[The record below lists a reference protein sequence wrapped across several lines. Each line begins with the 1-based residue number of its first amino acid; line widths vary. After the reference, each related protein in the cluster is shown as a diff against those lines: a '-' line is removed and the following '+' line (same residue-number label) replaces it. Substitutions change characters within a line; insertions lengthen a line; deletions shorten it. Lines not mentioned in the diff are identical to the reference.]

1 MKPMT
6 SHVRQLRWLAAAVGA
21 LVLLLLAATL
31 WRPRPPAVAAA
42 KAARADLL
50 VPILCDGTLEPLPG
64 GELRALDAATVA
76 AVFVHDGD
84 RVRKGNVLVRLE
96 SPAVS
101 EKAREARAE
110 ALRLAAEKT
119 QVRAEAD
126 RARREAAEKKRTFE
140 ADTRLLSEKAITRTA
155 WEESEAALRDAEDRL
170 RSAEARLASLEGTAN
185 GGASRLELVKASA
198 RDLEERVA
206 ALTVTAPRDGMV
218 YGLPRKTGE
227 IVTPGQI
234 VAGVAEPGVRSV
246 RARVDQPDLPRI
258 AVGQRMRVTFD
269 GLPEKTW
276 DGTIA
281 RVSPGLREVGGRE
294 VSDVLG
300 EIRGASDELPPNA
313 SVNVEIVAGEKRGAL
328 VVPRGA
334 LQRDG
339 DRRFVFVPVDGRARR
354 RDVAVGLVGLTA
366 VEVTSGLA
374 EGDTVLLPGATP
386 LVDGARVLV
395 RGS

>member
-1 MKPMT
+1 MAT
-6 SHVRQLRWLAAAVGA
+6 GSSHPFRWLAAAAGV
-21 LVLLLLAATL
+21 LVVFLLAAGL
-31 WRPRPPAVAAA
+31 WRPTPPSVPSA
-42 KAARADLL
+42 KAVRGDLL

-76 AVFVHDGD
+76 AILVHDGD
-84 RVRKGNVLVRLE
+84 RVRKGETLVRLE

-101 EKAREARAE
+101 EKAHEVRAE

-119 QVRAEAD
+119 QAAGEAD

-140 ADTRLLSEKAITRTA
+140 ADTRLLAEKATTKSL
-155 WEESEAALRDAEDRL
+155 WEASEAALRDAEERL
-170 RSAEARLASLEGTAN
+170 RSAEARLASLDGGAA
-185 GGASRLELVKASA
+185 GASRLELVRASA
-198 RDLEERVA
+198 QDLENRVA
-206 ALTVTAPRDGMV
+206 ALTVAAPRDGMV

-227 IVTPGQI
+227 IVAPGQI
-234 VAGVAEPGVRSV
+234 VAGVTEPGVRSV

-258 AVGQRMRVTFD
+258 APGQRMRVTFD
-269 GLPEKTW
+269 GLPDKTW
-276 DGTIA
+276 EGTIA

-300 EIRGASDELPPNA
+300 EIRSASDELPPNA

-328 VVPRGA
+328 VVPRAA

-339 DRRFVFVPVDGRARR
+339 ERRFVFVPVDGRARR
-354 RDVAVGLVGLTA
+354 RDVAVGLMGLTA

-374 EGDTVLLPGATP
+374 EGDVVLLPGTTP
-386 LVDGARVLV
+386 LSDGVRVLV

>member
-1 MKPMT
+1 MATGSRHP
-6 SHVRQLRWLAAAVGA
+6 LRWLAAAA
-21 LVLLLLAATL
+21 FLLVVFLFAAGL
-31 WRPRPPAVAAA
+31 WRPKPPSVPAA
-42 KAARADLL
+42 KAARADLV

-84 RVRKGNVLVRLE
+84 RVRKGETLVRLE

-110 ALRLAAEKT
+110 ALRLAAEKI
-119 QVRAEAD
+119 QAAAEAD
-126 RARREAAEKKRTFE
+126 RARRETAERKRTFE
-140 ADTRLLSEKAITRTA
+140 ADTRLLAEKAITKHA
-155 WEESEAALRDAEDRL
+155 WEASEAAFRDAEERL
-170 RSAEARLASLEGTAN
+170 RSAEAKLASLDGMAN
-185 GGASRLELVKASA
+185 GGASRLELVRASA

-206 ALTVTAPRDGMV
+206 ALTVAAPRDGMV

-227 IVTPGQI
+227 IVVPGQI
-234 VAGVAEPGVRSV
+234 VAGVADPGVRSV

-258 AVGQRMRVTFD
+258 APGQRIRVTFD

-276 DGTIA
+276 EGTIG

-300 EIRGASDELPPNA
+300 EFRGASDELPPNA
-313 SVNVEIVAGEKRGAL
+313 SVNVEIVVGEKRGAL
-328 VVPRGA
+328 VVPRAA

-339 DRRFVFVPVDGRARR
+339 ERRFVFVPVDGRARR
-354 RDVAVGLVGLTA
+354 RDVGVGLLGLTA

-374 EGDTVLLPGATP
+374 EGDVVLLPGTTP
-386 LVDGARVLV
+386 LADGARVLV
-395 RGS
+395 RGN

>member
-1 MKPMT
+1 MATGP
-6 SHVRQLRWLAAAVGA
+6 SHPLRWLAAAVFV
-21 LVLLLLAATL
+21 LVLFLLAAGL
-31 WRPRPPAVAAA
+31 WRPQPPSVPAA
-42 KAARADLL
+42 KAVRADLV

-76 AVFVHDGD
+76 AVLVHDGD
-84 RVRKGNVLVRLE
+84 RVRKGETLVRLE
-96 SPAVS
+96 SPGVS

-110 ALRLAAEKT
+110 ALRLGAEKT
-119 QVRAEAD
+119 QATGEAE
-126 RARREAAEKKRTFE
+126 RARREVAEKKRTFE
-140 ADTRLLSEKAITRTA
+140 ADVRLLAEKAITKSA
-155 WEESEAALRDAEDRL
+155 WEASEAAFRDAEERL
-170 RSAEARLASLEGTAN
+170 RSAEARLASLDGTAN
-185 GGASRLELVKASA
+185 GGTSRLELVRASA

-206 ALTVTAPRDGMV
+206 ALTVAAPRDGMV

-227 IVTPGQI
+227 IVVPGQI
-234 VAGVAEPGVRSV
+234 VAGVADPGVRSV

-258 AVGQRMRVTFD
+258 APGQRMRVTFD

-276 DGTIA
+276 EGTIA

-313 SVNVEIVAGEKRGAL
+313 SVNVEIVVGEKKGAL
-328 VVPRGA
+328 VIPRAA

-339 DRRFVFVPVDGRARR
+339 ERRFVFVPVEGRARR
-354 RDVAVGLVGLTA
+354 RDVGVGLMGLTA

-374 EGDTVLLPGATP
+374 EGDVVLLPGTTP
-386 LVDGARVLV
+386 VADGARVLV
-395 RGS
+395 RGV

>member
-1 MKPMT
+1 MAT
-6 SHVRQLRWLAAAVGA
+6 GSSHPLRWLAAAAFV
-21 LVLLLLAATL
+21 LVVFLLAAGL
-31 WRPRPPAVAAA
+31 WRPKPPSVPAA
-42 KAARADLL
+42 KAARTDLV
-50 VPILCDGTLEPLPG
+50 VPILCDGTLEPLAG

-84 RVRKGNVLVRLE
+84 RVRKGETLVRLE

-110 ALRLAAEKT
+110 ALRLAAEKI
-119 QVRAEAD
+119 QAAAEAD
-126 RARREAAEKKRTFE
+126 RARRETAEKKRTFE
-140 ADTRLLSEKAITRTA
+140 ADTRLLAEKAITRSA
-155 WEESEAALRDAEDRL
+155 WEASEAAFRDAEERL
-170 RSAEARLASLEGTAN
+170 RSAEARLASLDGVAS
-185 GGASRLELVKASA
+185 GGASRLELVRASA

-206 ALTVTAPRDGMV
+206 ALTVAAPRDGMV
-218 YGLPRKTGE
+218 YGLPRKKGE

-234 VAGVAEPGVRSV
+234 VAGVADPDVRSV

-258 AVGQRMRVTFD
+258 APGQRMRVTFD

-276 DGTIA
+276 EGTIA

-300 EIRGASDELPPNA
+300 EFRGASDELPPNA
-313 SVNVEIVAGEKRGAL
+313 SVNVEIVVGEKKKAL
-328 VVPRGA
+328 VVPRAA

-339 DRRFVFVPVDGRARR
+339 ERRFVFIPVDGRAHR
-354 RDVAVGLVGLTA
+354 RDVGVGLMGLTA

-374 EGDTVLLPGATP
+374 EGDVVLLPGTTP
-386 LVDGARVLV
+386 LADGARVLV
-395 RGS
+395 RGG

>member
-1 MKPMT
+1 MASGLP
-6 SHVRQLRWLAAAVGA
+6 RPLRWLLAAVGA
-21 LVLLLLAATL
+21 LVVLLLAATL
-31 WRPRPPAVAAA
+31 WRPKPPSVPAA
-42 KAARADLL
+42 KAARADLVL
-50 VPILCDGTLEPLPG
+50 PILCDGTLEPLPG

-76 AVFVHDGD
+76 AVLVHDGD
-84 RVRKGNVLVRLE
+84 RVRKGETLVRLE

-101 EKAREARAE
+101 EKAREVRAE
-110 ALRLAAEKT
+110 ALRLGAEKA
-119 QVRAEAD
+119 QAASEAD

-140 ADTRLLSEKAITRTA
+140 ADTRLLAEKAITKSE
-155 WEESEAALRDAEDRL
+155 WEASEAALRDAEERL
-170 RSAEARLASLEGTAN
+170 RSAAARLASLEGTLN
-185 GGASRLELVKASA
+185 GGASRLELARASA

-206 ALTVTAPRDGMV
+206 ALTVVAPRDGMV

-227 IVTPGQI
+227 IVVPGQI

-258 AVGQRMRVTFD
+258 APGQRMRVTFD

-276 DGTIA
+276 EGTIA

-300 EIRGASDELPPNA
+300 EIRSSSEELPPNA
-313 SVNVEIVAGEKRGAL
+313 SVNVEIVAGEKKGAL
-328 VVPRGA
+328 VVPRAA

-339 DRRFVFVPVDGRARR
+339 EKRFVFLPVDGRARR
-354 RDVAVGLVGLTA
+354 RDVAVGLMGLTA

-374 EGDTVLLPGATP
+374 EGDLVLLPGTTP

-395 RGS
+395 RGG